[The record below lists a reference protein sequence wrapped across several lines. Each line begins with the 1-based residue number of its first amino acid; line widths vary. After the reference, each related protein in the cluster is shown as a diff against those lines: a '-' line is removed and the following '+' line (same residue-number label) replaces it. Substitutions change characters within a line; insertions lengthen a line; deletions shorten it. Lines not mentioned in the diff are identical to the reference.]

1 MEKQTFDD
9 LGIKIEILAVLK
21 KLNFTTPTPI
31 QNQSIPV
38 ALKGQDIIGIAQ
50 TGTGKTLAFGIPL
63 LQQLVQSQDNA
74 LIILPTR
81 ELALQVRDSLDK
93 IARNFNL
100 RSVVLIGGDNI
111 SRQMR
116 ELKNNPRIIIS
127 TPGRLIDH
135 LERKTVNLSKVTV
148 LVLDEADRMFDMGFA
163 PQVQRVLR
171 EVPKQRQTM
180 LFSATMPPKIIDLAN
195 TYMRTPLRVEVAPAG
210 SATENVTHEIFFVKE
225 GMKLPLLESLLKD
238 NRESVLVFSR
248 TKFGAKRIALT
259 LRKMGYTST
268 EIHSNRTLAQRMRAL
283 AGFKSGQYQIM
294 VATDIAARGI
304 DVKGIGLVVNYDLPS
319 TPEDYV
325 HRIGRT
331 GRAEALGHAVS
342 FATPAQK
349 YDIRMIERLIK
360 KELPISELPE
370 LQKLDPALTAQEDA
384 PRERGGYQNRG
395 ERASGGRNTRR
406 PKSNDGRSYDRKFEN
421 NGYGNTNNFYGERKN
436 FFGKVANSEG
446 APKKENFYA
455 DSRKEKPQ
463 GKPYG
468 SPSKFASAK
477 PQRDNFR
484 DSERRS
490 YGSPKTP
497 KAEGGDLFQDKP
509 YEAYKKKN
517 FGDKRKAG
525 FGKPFGEKKAYGK
538 SDQRQSGERKGN
550 SSSKSY
556 ASPKKSFGQGAPSRS
571 SGNPTSGRGKSPS
584 HRTSR

>member
-1 MEKQTFDD
+1 MEKQTFDG
-9 LGIKIEILAVLK
+9 LGIKPEILAVLD

-31 QNQSIPV
+31 QSQSIPV

-63 LQQLVQSQDNA
+63 LQQLAQSQDNA

-283 AGFKSGQYQIM
+283 AGFKSGQYQVM

-342 FATPAQK
+342 FATPAQRF
-349 YDIRMIERLIK
+349 DIRMIERLIK

-384 PRERGGYQNRG
+384 PRERGGFQGRG

-406 PKSNDGRSYDRKFEN
+406 PKSNDGRSYGRKYESS
-421 NGYGNTNNFYGERKN
+421 GYGNTDNFYGEKKN
-436 FFGKVANSEG
+436 FFGKVTNSEG
-446 APKKENFYA
+446 APKRENFYA
-455 DSRKEKPQ
+455 EGRREKPQ

-468 SPSKFASAK
+468 SPSKFASAR

-490 YGSPKTP
+490 YGSPKAP
-497 KAEGGDLFQDKP
+497 KTEGSDLFQDKP

-517 FGDKRKAG
+517 FGDKRKTS
-525 FGKPFGEKKAYGK
+525 FGKPFGEKKTYSGG
-538 SDQRQSGERKGN
+538 DQRQSGERKRS

-556 ASPKKSFGQGAPSRS
+556 SSPKKSFGQGAPSRPGGHS
-571 SGNPTSGRGKSPS
+571 NFGRGKSPS